1 MRLESTGALSEADLS
16 PHGANKRVFRAVQP
30 PPWTFHVPPQS
41 GPGRILSPVSADR
54 PPSVD
59 ALARSI
65 SGSELPPPLRV
76 QAARAA
82 IAEGDPA
89 AVDQIAKRMERE
101 LLTPVVNATGVLLHT
116 NLGRAPIE
124 NTTRPTAQNL
134 ELDLANGKRGSRQ
147 TGVGGLLATACG
159 AEAAIVVNNCS
170 AGLMLILSALATG
183 KSVAVSRGELVE
195 IGGGFRVP
203 DVMAQSG
210 AHLVEVGTTNRTRLA
225 DFANAADQ
233 HDLALTLHVHQSNY
247 KIVGFTEAVTIA
259 ELATLDAAV
268 VADIGSG
275 LLDAACPWLDGPPPA
290 WLNDEPAAKQ
300 TLASG
305 ADLVVFSGDKLL
317 GGPQSGI
324 IAGNAELV
332 KKCSAHPLARA
343 VRPGG
348 LVLGALQETALAYLR
363 RDGDAIPFWR
373 MAATPI
379 SELTARAEAIAAAC
393 APAIDLAVIDTE
405 AVPGGGT
412 LPTVTM
418 PSIGVRL
425 TGDHLDPLRARDLPI
440 IGRVVDGNT
449 VLDLRSVPPGSDPDL
464 IEAITALAPTSAT
477 GTA

>member
-1 MRLESTGALSEADLS
+1 
-16 PHGANKRVFRAVQP
+16 
-30 PPWTFHVPPQS
+30 
-41 GPGRILSPVSADR
+41 
-54 PPSVD
+54 
-59 ALARSI
+59 
-65 SGSELPPPLRV
+65 
-76 QAARAA
+76 
-82 IAEGDPA
+82 
-89 AVDQIAKRMERE
+89 MERE

-116 NLGRAPIE
+116 NLGRAPIDHSAK
-124 NTTRPTAQNL
+124 PTAQNL

-147 TGVGGLLATACG
+147 AGVGGLLATACG

-170 AGLMLILSALATG
+170 AGLMLVLSALATG
-183 KSVAVSRGELVE
+183 RSVAVSRGELVE

-225 DFANAADQ
+225 DFANAERQ

-259 ELATLDAAV
+259 ELATLDAPV

-275 LLDAACPWLDGPPPA
+275 LLDAACPWLDGPPPS

-300 TLASG
+300 TLAAG

-324 IAGNAELV
+324 IAGDAELV
-332 KKCSAHPLARA
+332 KKCAAHPLARA

-379 SELTARAEAIAAAC
+379 ADLTARAEAISTAC
-393 APAIDLAVIDTE
+393 SDAVSIKVIDTE

-418 PSIGVRL
+418 PSIGVRIA
-425 TGDHLDPLRARDLPI
+425 GDHLDHLRAGELPI

-449 VLDLRSVPPGSDPDL
+449 VLDLRSVPPEHDSVL
-464 IEAITALAPTSAT
+464 IDAIQALSAAAPGDHA
-477 GTA
+477 

>member
-1 MRLESTGALSEADLS
+1 M
-16 PHGANKRVFRAVQP
+16 
-30 PPWTFHVPPQS
+30 
-41 GPGRILSPVSADR
+41 
-54 PPSVD
+54 
-59 ALARSI
+59 
-65 SGSELPPPLRV
+65 
-76 QAARAA
+76 
-82 IAEGDPA
+82 
-89 AVDQIAKRMERE
+89 
-101 LLTPVVNATGVLLHT
+101 TPVVNATGVLLHT
-116 NLGRAPIE
+116 NLGRAPI
-124 NTTRPTAQNL
+124 NHITRATAQNL

-147 TGVGGLLATACG
+147 AGVGGLLATACG

-170 AGLMLILSALATG
+170 AGLLLILSALATG

-210 AHLVEVGTTNRTRLA
+210 AQLVEVGTTNRTRLA
-225 DFANAADQ
+225 DFARAADQ

-259 ELATLDAAV
+259 ELASLDVPV

-300 TLASG
+300 TLAAG

-332 KKCSAHPLARA
+332 KKCAAHPLARA

-373 MAATPI
+373 MAAAPI
-379 SELTARAEAIAAAC
+379 AELMTRAEAIVDAC
-393 APAIDLAVIDTE
+393 ASMLDISIIDTE

-418 PSIGVRL
+418 PSIGIKL
-425 TGDHLDPLRARDLPI
+425 TGDHLHPLRTRDLPV
-440 IGRVVDGNT
+440 IGRVIDGNT
-449 VLDLRSVPPGSDPDL
+449 VLDLRSVAPDRDGDL
-464 IEAITALAPTSAT
+464 IEAIRSLSGKP
-477 GTA
+477 